1 MYRLLVVED
10 HKWTRQGLVETVDW
24 AKASVEVVH
33 HCSNGLEAQSFLRE
47 KSADIV
53 LSDIK
58 MDGMDGLELTRW
70 IKSSGIDAEVIL
82 ISAYHDFDY
91 AIKAVNLGA
100 SAYVLKPLDEKE
112 LLKKMKEAVR
122 ELDKRK
128 KIISNLNDYKRQR
141 AINILRDFIKNPKA
155 DPEEVIGNLREID
168 AAFNAELY
176 SLFMLESMS
185 ESIEVSKLRYY
196 VSKSWDEVFL
206 FDIEEH
212 CIGVLPIN
220 TATDIYSIGKR
231 IYGVFEEYTNINYR
245 ACRGETVNFSQLQG
259 AYAKTLL
266 YMNQCFL
273 LGKDGFN
280 NFEEKDIIKRKEYSI
295 QLFDTE
301 KLWKIISDEDTEAL
315 DIFLKE
321 TRAECIKNNI
331 DSKLIIN
338 EIQMLIN
345 EISVRLEAYAITLAD
360 VYKDM
365 RRSFEDV
372 NKKTLENLFGYLKNL
387 MYVIIEMVSK
397 QGASGIRPIVR
408 KTIAK
413 IRADYDKSSLS
424 LKDVANLFSTN
435 YTYLSKAFKE
445 DTRMS
450 FTKYLNNYRIQKA
463 KELLKH
469 TDKKI
474 YEISYD
480 VGIEPGHFNY
490 VFKKKPACPRVSS
503 EDIKADLY

>member
-1 MYRLLVVED
+1 MYRLLIVED

-24 AKASVEVVH
+24 AKARVEVVH
-33 HCSNGLEAQSFLRE
+33 QCANGLEAQSFLRE
-47 KSADIV
+47 NTADII
-53 LSDIK
+53 LTDIK

-70 IKSSGIDAEVIL
+70 IKGSGIDAEVIL

-100 SAYVLKPLDEKE
+100 SAYVLKPIDEDD
-112 LLKKMKEAVR
+112 LLKKMEEAVR

-128 KIISNLNDYKRQR
+128 KIISNLNEFKRQS

-155 DPEEVIGNLREID
+155 NADETINRLKEID
-168 AAFNAELY
+168 SSFNAESF
-176 SLFMLESMS
+176 SLFMIESMS

-196 VSKSWDEVFL
+196 VSKSWDEVYL

-212 CIGVLPIN
+212 CVGILPLN
-220 TATDIYSIGKR
+220 SSTDIYGIGKR

-245 ACRGETVNFSQLQG
+245 SSRGEAVKFSQLQS
-259 AYAKTLL
+259 AYHKTLL

-280 NFEEKDIIKRKEYSI
+280 SFEEKDIIKRKEYSI

-301 KLWKIISDEDTEAL
+301 KLWKVITDEDTENL
-315 DIFLKE
+315 EGILNE

-331 DSKLIIN
+331 DSKIIIS

-345 EISVRLEAYAITLAD
+345 EISVRMEAYAITLAD

-365 RRSFEDV
+365 SKSFDDV

-387 MYVIIEMVSK
+387 IYVIIEMVSK

-424 LKDVANLFSTN
+424 LKDIANLFSTN

-463 KELLKH
+463 KDLLKH

-490 VFKKKPACPRVSS
+490 VFKKTTGVSPGR
-503 EDIKADLY
+503 IQKVLGRLY